1 MLVNLMFQIG
11 FAVAISLL
19 KGDKYF
25 AFGLICSSCSP
36 GGAGSN
42 VWCLLLGG
50 DVNLS
55 LTMTFFSLSASLGE
69 NADQYRRKINKFT
82 TLNQF

>member
-1 MLVNLMFQIG
+1 MLFQIG
-11 FAVAISLL
+11 LLVSQSLL
-19 KGDKYF
+19 RGQNLLG
-25 AFGLICSSCSP
+25 FGLICSSCSP

-55 LTMTFFSLSASLGE
+55 LTMTFFSLSASLGK
-69 NADQYRRKINKFT
+69 NGTVTHSFCMIH
-82 TLNQF
+82 L

>member
-1 MLVNLMFQIG
+1 MT
-11 FAVAISLL
+11 LL
-19 KGDKYF
+19 SGDPLYG
-25 AFGLICSSCSP
+25 FGLLCSSCSP

-55 LTMTFFSLSASLGE
+55 LTMTFFSLTASMCKKYFYLIE
-69 NADQYRRKINKFT
+69 SVSI
-82 TLNQF
+82 